1 MKHVSSSA
9 LCVLALAGALGGAA
23 CESARAAVNPEVP
36 AWVHRPSW
44 SMSLV
49 YKESIAAQSR
59 DEVEPYE
66 RGGPELDIRGH
77 RVFVGS
83 SDRGFYALRAE
94 DGAVL
99 WRFETL
105 GVVQCEPLYDPNED
119 VVYFGSNDGAL
130 YKVRAKDGKLLFRF
144 ATNAEVAR
152 RPVLRN
158 GVLYFV
164 NANDTVVAIDSKS
177 GARRWSQHRP
187 PALGM
192 EVAGY
197 AGPLVHRNLVYAG
210 FSDGTVT
217 AYDADNGSERWQPV
231 DLSAEAE
238 ETLGEVPRYLDV
250 DTTPVAGTID
260 ESPVIFVGSYD
271 GGVHALDADN
281 GSRVWSRS
289 EVTGVHALVRWTQ
302 PEHQRRDDNG
312 PPEPARDLLLAASG
326 TTGLWALNPKNGED
340 IWHSP
345 LPEGGVSAPVGIA
358 GALMLSTTQHGLYL
372 MSPIDGSVIDGIHT
386 GAGFSMA
393 PSAYGLRA
401 FILSNS
407 GTIMSLH
414 VTPPAVVRDRTRECP
429 L

>member
-1 MKHVSSSA
+1 MKRLSLA
-9 LCVLALAGALGGAA
+9 ARCGLALTCALGGGA
-23 CESARAAVNPEVP
+23 CEAARAPVNPEVP

-44 SMSLV
+44 SIALV
-49 YKESIAAQSR
+49 YKESIAAKSR

-105 GVVQCEPLYDPNED
+105 GVVQCEALYDQDED

-130 YKVRAKDGKLLFRF
+130 YKVRAKDGKLIYRF
-144 ATNAEVAR
+144 ASNAEVAR

-158 GVLYFV
+158 GFVYFV
-164 NANDTVVAIDSKS
+164 NANDTVVAIDAKS
-177 GARRWSQHRP
+177 GKRRWSQHRP

-197 AGPLVHRNLVYAG
+197 AGPLLYRNLVYAG

-217 AYDADNGSERWQPV
+217 AYDADTGSERWQPV

-238 ETLGEVPRYLDV
+238 EAIGEVPRYLDV
-250 DTTPVAGTID
+250 DTTPVPGTID

-271 GGVHALDADN
+271 GGIHALDADN

-289 EVTGVHALVRWTQ
+289 EVTGVHALVRWTE
-302 PEHQRRDDNG
+302 PAHPRRDEPG
-312 PPEPARDLLLAASG
+312 PPEPARELLLAASG
-326 TTGLWALNPKNGED
+326 TTGLWALNPRTGED
-340 IWHSP
+340 VWHSP
-345 LPEGGVSAPVGIA
+345 LPEGGVSAPVGVA
-358 GALMLSTTQHGLYL
+358 GALLISTTQHGLYL

-393 PSAYGLRA
+393 PSVYGLRA

-407 GTIMSLH
+407 GSLFSLH
-414 VTPPAVVRDRTRECP
+414 VTPPAVVKAPP